1 MAAEKDLRVLLSN
14 LSPVV
19 SEEEFIFVSL
29 SEQESEDD
37 KHRVLLTKAKGIFK
51 EAEGVTFIL
60 ACQLATQH
68 GLKGEGPFKCIT
80 CEVHSSLDA
89 VGMTAAM
96 STALGR
102 AGISANVVAA
112 YHHDHI
118 FVQSDKATHAVEVLK
133 GLSADQSVDG

>member
-19 SEEEFIFVSL
+19 SADEFIFVSL

-37 KHRVLLTKAKGIFK
+37 KHRVLMTEAKGIFK

-60 ACQLATQH
+60 ACQLATKH
-68 GLKGEGPFKCIT
+68 GLSGEGPFKCIT

-118 FVQSDKATHAVEVLK
+118 FVQSDKAPRAVEVLK
-133 GLSADQSVDG
+133 ELSAGQSVDG

>member
-1 MAAEKDLRVLLSN
+1 MTAEKDLRVLLSN

-19 SEEEFIFVSL
+19 SADEFVFVSL
-29 SEQESEDD
+29 SEQESEDE
-37 KHRVLLTKAKGIFK
+37 KNRLLFTQAKGVFK

-60 ACQLATQH
+60 ERQLARRC

-96 STALGR
+96 SAALGG
-102 AGISANVVAA
+102 ANISANVVAA

-118 FVQSDKATHAVEVLK
+118 FVQSDKASHAVDVLN
-133 GLSADQSVDG
+133 GISAGQFAFG